1 MPNEEILFCLLTIK
15 KLLQFLMGLNESNE
29 QARGQILMTIPL
41 PSLNK
46 AYSMLIERESQR
58 CMPPSNK
65 PCSQPKMTAL
75 ASN

>member
-1 MPNEEILFCLLTIK
+1 
-15 KLLQFLMGLNESNE
+15 MGLNESNE

-75 ASN
+75 ASNQNWCYYYKQTEEIFLTLQL

>member
-1 MPNEEILFCLLTIK
+1 
-15 KLLQFLMGLNESNE
+15 MGLNESNE